1 MDEARGSPTPLD
13 GLCLP
18 VVRPEL
24 RDDVCTHP
32 PRGPTLKALYG
43 YVRPHRWAVV
53 LGLLCAPVLASLS
66 AVLLGVTLGVVA
78 VVGVGVAPVIPKI
91 GRPPSAGDRSRRGGG
106 AQGVAPWRAQRS
118 GTDERNFVNTASA
131 PTTDE
136 TSLSARET
144 LKALYVYV
152 RPHRR
157 AVALG
162 LLCALV
168 GAAGGLLQPLATK
181 ALVDRLASGD
191 TIAGILVAL
200 TVLVVLGTAVE
211 AFGAYVLERTAESV
225 VLAARRTLVGRLL
238 RLRIAEWERI
248 PPGDLMSRVTSDTTL
263 LRSVSTQAVVSAA
276 TGAVA
281 FVAAVVVMAFLDV
294 VLLGVTLGV
303 VVLVGGAVMLVMPRI
318 ARATERAQDAVGE
331 ISVVLERALGAFRT
345 VKASG
350 AEERETARVEAA
362 ARRAW
367 RHGVQSAKWE
377 AVAGSADEL
386 AVQLAF
392 LAVLGVGG
400 ARVASGE
407 IPVSTL
413 IAFLLYLFYLI
424 EPVSRLVDAAS
435 QYQEGAAAISRIA
448 QVERLAV
455 EPVEPVEPTAGPKDA
470 LPRQG
475 AAVPGPASVRFE
487 DVSFRYRP
495 GRPYVQRQVS
505 FEVPGAGMTAFVG
518 PSGAGKSTVFA
529 LVERFYEADGGRV
542 LVDGK
547 DVRDW
552 SLSELRSAIGYVE
565 QDAPVLAGTLRE
577 NLVFAAPGATD
588 DDIRDVVARTRLDT
602 LAERLPHGLDTPV
615 GHRGSKL
622 SGGERQR
629 IAIARTLLRRPRL
642 LLLDEATSQ
651 LDAVN
656 ELALRDVIVEVALET
671 TVLVVAHRLST
682 VTGADRIVVM
692 DAGRVRAVGTHEQ
705 LVGEDRLYARL
716 AATQLLAPAR

>member
-1 MDEARGSPTPLD
+1 M
-13 GLCLP
+13 
-18 VVRPEL
+18 
-24 RDDVCTHP
+24 
-32 PRGPTLKALYG
+32 
-43 YVRPHRWAVV
+43 
-53 LGLLCAPVLASLS
+53 
-66 AVLLGVTLGVVA
+66 
-78 VVGVGVAPVIPKI
+78 
-91 GRPPSAGDRSRRGGG
+91 
-106 AQGVAPWRAQRS
+106 
-118 GTDERNFVNTASA
+118 NTASA

-136 TSLSARET
+136 TSPSARET
-144 LKALYVYV
+144 LKALGAYV
-152 RPHRR
+152 RPHRW

-181 ALVDRLASGD
+181 ALVDRLAAGE
-191 TIAGILVAL
+191 TIAGILIAL
-200 TVLVVLGTAVE
+200 TALVLVGTAVE

-263 LRSVSTQAVVSAA
+263 LRAVSTQAVVSAA
-276 TGAVA
+276 TGAVS
-281 FVAAVVVMAFLDV
+281 FVAAIVMMAYLDV

-303 VVLVGGAVMLVMPRI
+303 VVLVGGAVVLVMPKI
-318 ARATERAQDAVGE
+318 AQATERAQEAVGE
-331 ISVVLERALGAFRT
+331 ISVALERSLGAFRT

-362 ARRAW
+362 AHRAW
-367 RHGVQSAKWE
+367 RHGVKSAKWE
-377 AVAGSADEL
+377 SVAGSADEL

-392 LAVLGVGG
+392 LAVLAVGG

-424 EPVSRLVDAAS
+424 EPVSTLIEAGS
-435 QYQEGAAAISRIA
+435 SYQEGAAALSRIA
-448 QVERLAV
+448 QVERLAT
-455 EPVEPVEPTAGPKDA
+455 EPVNRRTGA
-470 LPRQG
+470 LPGQG
-475 AAVPGPASVRFE
+475 AATPGPASVRFE
-487 DVSFRYRP
+487 DVSFRYRAGLP
-495 GRPYVQRQVS
+495 NVHTRVS
-505 FEVPGAGMTAFVG
+505 FEVPGTGMTAFVG

-529 LVERFYEADGGRV
+529 LIERFHEATGGRV

-552 SLSELRSAIGYVE
+552 SLPQLRSVIGYVE

-588 DDIRDVVARTRLDT
+588 DDIHDVLARTKLDT
-602 LAERLPHGLDTPV
+602 LVDGLPHGLDTPV

-629 IAIARTLLRRPRL
+629 IAIARALLRKPRL

-656 ELALRDVIVEVALET
+656 ELALRDVVTEVARET

-692 DAGRVRAVGTHEQ
+692 DAGRVRSVGTHEE
-705 LVGEDRLYARL
+705 LVVQDRLYAQL

>member
-1 MDEARGSPTPLD
+1 M
-13 GLCLP
+13 
-18 VVRPEL
+18 
-24 RDDVCTHP
+24 
-32 PRGPTLKALYG
+32 
-43 YVRPHRWAVV
+43 
-53 LGLLCAPVLASLS
+53 
-66 AVLLGVTLGVVA
+66 
-78 VVGVGVAPVIPKI
+78 
-91 GRPPSAGDRSRRGGG
+91 
-106 AQGVAPWRAQRS
+106 
-118 GTDERNFVNTASA
+118 FVNTASA
-131 PTTDE
+131 PMTDE

-144 LKALYVYV
+144 AKALYAYV
-152 RPHRR
+152 RPHRW

-162 LLCALV
+162 LLCSLV

-181 ALVDRLASGD
+181 TLVDRLGTGE
-191 TIAGILVAL
+191 TIAGILIAL

-225 VLAARRTLVGRLL
+225 VLTARRTLVGRLL
-238 RLRIAEWERI
+238 RLRIPEWERI

-263 LRSVSTQAVVSAA
+263 LRAVSTQAVVSAA

-281 FVAAVVVMAFLDV
+281 FVAAIVVMAFLDV

-303 VVLVGGAVMLVMPRI
+303 VVLVGGTSGLVMPKI
-318 ARATERAQDAVGE
+318 ARATERSQEAVGE
-331 ISVVLERALGAFRT
+331 ISVALERAFGAFRT

-350 AEERETARVEAA
+350 AEERETARVDAA
-362 ARRAW
+362 AQRAW
-367 RHGVQSAKWE
+367 RHGVKSAKWE
-377 AVAGSADEL
+377 SVAGSADVL

-392 LAVLGVGG
+392 LAVLAVGG

-424 EPVSRLVDAAS
+424 EPVSRLVDAVS
-435 QYQEGAAAISRIA
+435 HYQEGSAAISRIA
-448 QVERLAV
+448 QVERLST
-455 EPVEPVEPTAGPKDA
+455 EPLAQRKGT

-495 GRPYVQRQVS
+495 GLPHIHQQVS

-529 LVERFYEADGGRV
+529 LIERFYEATGGRV

-547 DVRDW
+547 DVQDW
-552 SLSELRSAIGYVE
+552 SLPELRSAIGYVE
-565 QDAPVLAGTLRE
+565 QDSPVLAGTLRE
-577 NLVFAAPGATD
+577 NLVFAAPRATD
-588 DDIRDVVARTRLDT
+588 DDIRGVLAKTKLDS
-602 LAERLPHGLDTPV
+602 LVERLPHGLDTPV

-629 IAIARTLLRRPRL
+629 IAIARALLRRPRL

-656 ELALRDVIVEVALET
+656 ELALRDTVTELARET

-682 VTGADRIVVM
+682 VTGADRIIVM
-692 DAGRVRAVGTHEQ
+692 DAGRVRSVGTHEE
-705 LVGEDRLYARL
+705 LVAQDQLYAKL
-716 AATQLLAPAR
+716 AATQLLTPAR

>member
-1 MDEARGSPTPLD
+1 MHAYL
-13 GLCLP
+13 
-18 VVRPEL
+18 
-24 RDDVCTHP
+24 
-32 PRGPTLKALYG
+32 
-43 YVRPHRWAVV
+43 RPHRW
-53 LGLLCAPVLASLS
+53 
-66 AVLLGVTLGVVA
+66 
-78 VVGVGVAPVIPKI
+78 
-91 GRPPSAGDRSRRGGG
+91 
-106 AQGVAPWRAQRS
+106 
-118 GTDERNFVNTASA
+118 
-131 PTTDE
+131 
-136 TSLSARET
+136 
-144 LKALYVYV
+144 
-152 RPHRR
+152 

-181 ALVDRLASGD
+181 TLVDRLASGE
-191 TIAGILVAL
+191 TLTGILIAL
-200 TVLVVLGTAVE
+200 TVLVLLGTAVE

-225 VLAARRTLVGRLL
+225 VMAARRTLAGRLL
-238 RLRIAEWERI
+238 RLRLAEWERI

-263 LRSVSTQAVVSAA
+263 LRAVSTQTVVSAA

-281 FVAAVVVMAFLDV
+281 FVAAIVMMGCLDA

-303 VVLVGGAVMLVMPRI
+303 VVLVGGAVALVMPRI
-318 ARATERAQDAVGE
+318 ARATERAQEAVGE
-331 ISVVLERALGAFRT
+331 ISIALERVLGAFRK

-367 RHGVQSAKWE
+367 RHGVKSAKWE

-424 EPVSRLVDAAS
+424 DPVSKLVDAVS
-435 QYQEGAAAISRIA
+435 HYQEGAAAISRIA
-448 QVERLAV
+448 QVERLST
-455 EPVEPVEPTAGPKDA
+455 EPTDRRTGGC
-470 LPRQG
+470 LPRQ
-475 AAVPGPASVRFE
+475 AATEPGPVPVRFE

-495 GRPYVQRQVS
+495 DLPYTHQRVS
-505 FEVPGAGMTAFVG
+505 FEVPRTGMTAFVG

-529 LVERFYEADGGRV
+529 LIERFYEATGGRV

-552 SLSELRSAIGYVE
+552 SLAGLRSAIGYVE

-588 DDIRDVVARTRLDT
+588 DDIRDVLTRARLDP
-602 LAERLPHGLDTPV
+602 LVERLPHGLDTPV

-629 IAIARTLLRRPRL
+629 VAIARALLRRPRL

-656 ELALRDVIVEVALET
+656 ELALRDVITEVARET

-692 DAGRVRAVGTHEQ
+692 DSGRVRAVGSHEE
-705 LVGEDRLYARL
+705 LVAQDRLYARL
-716 AATQLLAPAR
+716 AATQLLTPTR